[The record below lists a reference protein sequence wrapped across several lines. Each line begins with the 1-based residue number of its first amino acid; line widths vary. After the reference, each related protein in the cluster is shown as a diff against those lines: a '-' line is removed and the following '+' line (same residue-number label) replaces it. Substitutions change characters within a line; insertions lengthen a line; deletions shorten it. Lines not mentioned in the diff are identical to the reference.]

1 MWPTIKAIRALGG
14 SGGIDEIVEKVVELE
29 GFTEEQQAVLQLA
42 GARVGRRRLRGQVR
56 QGRATDLA
64 PGDRD
69 RRLVRDYETMPETH
83 EAMVWAAGVWTLS
96 RRLAR

>member
-14 SGGIDEIVEKVVELE
+14 SGSIDEIVEKVVELE

-42 GARVGRRRLRGQVR
+42 GHVWVDGGYAGQVR

-69 RRLVRDYETMPETH
+69 RRLVRDYETLPETH